1 MSILILTTIIAAM
14 LFSSALSL
22 TACEARVEDAR
33 REIDQ

>member
-1 MSILILTTIIAAM
+1 MLILIATVIIAAM

-33 REIDQ
+33 KECE